1 MSKERKFNESIVQPL
16 ELVEA
21 VENSPRRIRAIG
33 ITADV
38 VNANN
43 RIYPR
48 AILERALSD
57 LRLK

>member
-33 ITADV
+33 LISYAFIMIFASIHLAPADWWLEQ
-38 VNANN
+38 NA
-43 RIYPR
+43 R
-48 AILERALSD
+48 
-57 LRLK
+57 